1 MNEVPDKV
9 LVVDMNQR
17 TKEVLALFG
26 MVVCAGLIAFF
37 AAPKY
42 FVWTRGLLAVPFVRL
57 WKMRKTI

>member
-1 MNEVPDKV
+1 
-9 LVVDMNQR
+9 MNQR